1 MGVLIGLI
9 IGIFFLPLIAVMI
22 YLKIQL
28 AKKVKPPKIPSDFQ
42 SFNEI
47 QSNIEDCFKSA
58 NGWLNLVVL
67 YLSSY
72 YVFNIWSVCFSFL
85 TFFVVSFE
93 NHAGKGDMF
102 ALSISLCAALSLLAT
117 VLNLVINPKD
127 MFVRMNK
134 SWNRAWV
141 LVMNFKIDIINK
153 TENEVISAVRKLQND
168 IMEISGNTE
177 FV

>member
-1 MGVLIGLI
+1 
-9 IGIFFLPLIAVMI
+9 
-22 YLKIQL
+22 
-28 AKKVKPPKIPSDFQ
+28 
-42 SFNEI
+42 
-47 QSNIEDCFKSA
+47 
-58 NGWLNLVVL
+58 
-67 YLSSY
+67 
-72 YVFNIWSVCFSFL
+72 
-85 TFFVVSFE
+85 
-93 NHAGKGDMF
+93 MF